1 MLIAAFLWSIAVVT
15 FKSVSKKLS
24 PFLINSLK
32 NTIAL
37 FFFGILFYFFEF
49 SFWYPELSLYEYLII
64 IFSGVLGM
72 GIGDSLFV
80 YSLSRIKA
88 NQVAIIDTF
97 APVMNYILSFLLLG
111 TILSA
116 SQTFGSIIVIIA
128 ILFVT
133 YESRID
139 TNQKQTD
146 KKGVSFQILATFVSC
161 LGIVILKPVLN
172 KVGGSIEAQ
181 LWVTAFRLIPGVVI
195 AWIIFF
201 CQKNSL
207 QLLTGLKNKI
217 IFKKMIFGTFVG
229 TFLALSFWIVGYA
242 NIEEPPIASI
252 IGQSAVI
259 FITIF
264 SSIFLKEKITKT
276 KIGSIILAI
285 AGVIIIVT

>member
-15 FKSVSKKLS
+15 FKSVSKNLS

-37 FFFGILFYFFEF
+37 FFFCILFYFFEF
-49 SFWYPELSLYEYLII
+49 SFWYSDLSIRGYYII
-64 IFSGVLGM
+64 IISGILGM

-80 YSLSRIKA
+80 YSLSKIKA

-97 APVMNYILSFLLLG
+97 APVMNYILSFFILG
-111 TILSA
+111 TILS
-116 SQTFGSIIVIIA
+116 SYQTFGSVIVIIA

-133 YESRID
+133 YENRID
-139 TNQKQTD
+139 NNQKQTD
-146 KKGVSFQILATFVSC
+146 KRGVVFQILATFVSC

-181 LWVTAFRLIPGVVI
+181 LWITAFRLIPGVVI
-195 AWIIFF
+195 AWVIFL
-201 CQKNSL
+201 CQKDSL
-207 QLLTGLKNKI
+207 QLLLRLKNKI
-217 IFKKMIFGTFVG
+217 IIKKMIFGTFVG

-285 AGVIIIVT
+285 IGVIIIVT